1 MKASTGEVEVC
12 PGVGIKYRRKAAVG
26 RRKLIRDA
34 KFKLPKVG
42 AGQ

>member
-1 MKASTGEVEVC
+1 MKASTGKVEVC
-12 PGVGIKYRRKAAVG
+12 PAVEIKYRRKVAVG
-26 RRKLIRDA
+26 RCILIRDA